1 MDIIY
6 EGIRTIAVYLI
17 LVTVLLNLVN
27 GNTYKKYV
35 ELVCGMVLILIVFS
49 PITKVLSL
57 DDNVQYNLNL
67 SNFKL
72 EMLEQEFFIEAEK
85 FNQEAL
91 AKEYKKVLLE
101 QVNQIV
107 EQEGRIVEQSDI
119 TLSKEDYGVVE
130 EVIVEIREE
139 RNENEEENEKID
151 NQVIEEEILVEEVFI
166 SINEEKENN
175 FNSFEK
181 NMEENYVLEEE
192 NQKEEKKEEQENQ
205 ENKEKNEIIK
215 EKNRITEQIRQK
227 LATAFAIKEE
237 QIVVYEK
244 GE

>member
-35 ELVCGMVLILIVFS
+35 ELVCGMVLILIVLS
-49 PITKVLSL
+49 PITKLLSL
-57 DDNVQYNLNL
+57 DDNMQYNLNL

-72 EMLEQEFFIEAEK
+72 EMLEQEFFKEAEE

-91 AKEYKKVLLE
+91 AKEYKKVLME
-101 QVNQIV
+101 QISQIV
-107 EQEGRIVEQSDI
+107 EQEGQIVEKSDI
-119 TLSKEDYGVVE
+119 TLSKEDYGVIE
-130 EVIVEIREE
+130 EVVVEIREE
-139 RNENEEENEKID
+139 RNESEGVNKKTD
-151 NQVIEEEILVEEVFI
+151 NSVIEEEILVEEVFI
-166 SINEEKENN
+166 SINEENN
-175 FNSFEK
+175 SSSFEK
-181 NMEENYVLEEE
+181 NMEENYVLEKEKQNEE
-192 NQKEEKKEEQENQ
+192 QQEEQENQ